1 MTALCK
7 YKSFKLKTSLNI
19 FKVDYGKNTS
29 IKGVV
34 KKYKEI
40 KDLLISPVNYA
51 QCFGMEEIQGKKRY
65 NQDSET
71 GYPLCILD
79 MTRITGFVM

>member
-1 MTALCK
+1 MERIQVSK
-7 YKSFKLKTSLNI
+7 DWS
-19 FKVDYGKNTS
+19 
-29 IKGVV
+29 
-34 KKYKEI
+34 KKYEEI

-51 QCFGMEEIQGKKRY
+51 QCFGMKEIQGKKRY

-71 GYPLCILD
+71 GYTLCILD

>member
-1 MTALCK
+1 MERIQVSK
-7 YKSFKLKTSLNI
+7 DWS
-19 FKVDYGKNTS
+19 
-29 IKGVV
+29 

>member
-1 MTALCK
+1 MEIGHDLRRDFFEVTAFCK

-34 KKYKEI
+34 KKI
-40 KDLLISPVNYA
+40 
-51 QCFGMEEIQGKKRY
+51 
-65 NQDSET
+65 
-71 GYPLCILD
+71 
-79 MTRITGFVM
+79 